1 MYSSGDGRMSYQ
13 DLLRHVRALNSW
25 NPAHFTP
32 LYFRGQRYGYLKAP
46 MCDALR
52 QWPDYFSF
60 TQECIELNGR
70 LDSFEA
76 RSAALAQVTAALVEQ
91 GVVSHAHGERYPVTS
106 SGRETAIATI
116 DRTAAPYFG
125 LRAYGQHLNGF
136 VRAANG
142 LQLWI
147 ARRAA
152 DRRVFPNRLDNMVAG
167 GLPHDLRLEEN
178 LRKECMEEA
187 CVPAELAAHA
197 SPVGVLSYCSET
209 AVGLKPDTL
218 YCYDLELPL
227 EFRPSNGDGEVA
239 EFMLLPV
246 EEVVELVSDSDEF
259 KLNCNLVL
267 IDFFIRHGILDPETP
282 GYLELSLGL
291 REKL

>member
-1 MYSSGDGRMSYQ
+1 MSYAG
-13 DLLRHVRALNSW
+13 LLRHLRVLNSW
-25 NPAHFTP
+25 DRGNFSGF
-32 LYFRGQRYGYLKAP
+32 YFRGQRYGYLKPAI
-46 MCDALR
+46 CEALR
-52 QWPDYFSF
+52 QWPAHFQIFEDRV
-60 TQECIELNGR
+60 ELDAR

-76 RSAALAQVTAALVEQ
+76 RSRALAEVTGALVEQ
-91 GVVSHAHGERYPVTS
+91 GVISHTHGERYPVTS

-136 VRAANG
+136 VRTAEG

-152 DRRVFPNRLDNMVAG
+152 DRRVYPNKLDNMVAG
-167 GLPHDLRLEEN
+167 GLPHALSLAEN

-187 CVPAELAAHA
+187 SVPATLAASA
-197 SPVGVLSYCSET
+197 RPVGALSYCTET
-209 AVGLKPDTL
+209 PVGLKPDTL
-218 YCYDLELPL
+218 YCYDLELPSG
-227 EFRPSNGDGEVA
+227 FRPSNSDGEVA

-246 EEVVELVSDSDEF
+246 EQVLALVRDSDEF

-267 IDFFIRHGILDPETP
+267 IDFFIRHGILNPETP
-282 GYLELSLGL
+282 DYLALSLGL
-291 REKL
+291 REKF

>member
-1 MYSSGDGRMSYQ
+1 MSYQ
-13 DLLRHVRALNSW
+13 DLLRHVRVLNSW
-25 NPAHFTP
+25 NPENFTG

-46 MCDALR
+46 MCKALR

-60 TQECIELNGR
+60 TQDRVELNGR

-76 RSAALAQVTAALVEQ
+76 RSAALAEVTATLVAQ
-91 GVVSHAHGERYPVTS
+91 GLVSHAHGERYPVTS

-125 LRAYGQHLNGF
+125 LRAYGQHLNGY
-136 VRAANG
+136 VRGADG

-167 GLPHDLRLEEN
+167 GLPHDLTLEEN
-178 LRKECMEEA
+178 LRKECREEA
-187 CVPAELAAHA
+187 CVPAELAASA
-197 SPVGVLSYCSET
+197 CPVGVLSYCTET
-209 AVGLKPDTL
+209 VVGLKPDTL
-218 YCYDLELPL
+218 YCYDLELPPD
-227 EFRPSNGDGEVA
+227 FRPSNSDGEVA
-239 EFMLLPV
+239 EFMLLAV
-246 EEVVELVSDSDEF
+246 EEVVALVRDSDEF

-267 IDFFIRHGILDPETP
+267 IDFFIRHGILNPEIP

>member
-1 MYSSGDGRMSYQ
+1 MSEQ
-13 DLLRHVRALNSW
+13 GLLRHLRELNSW
-25 NPAHFTP
+25 EPAHFGGFF
-32 LYFRGQRYGYLKAP
+32 FRGRRYGYLKTA
-46 MCDALR
+46 MREALR
-52 QWPDYFSF
+52 QWPEYFSLLDDR
-60 TQECIELNGR
+60 IELNAA

-76 RSAALAQVTAALVEQ
+76 RTEALMEVTDTLVYQ
-91 GVVSHAHGERYPVTS
+91 GVISHAHGERYPVTC

-136 VRAANG
+136 VRGSDG
-142 LQLWI
+142 LKLWI
-147 ARRAA
+147 ARRSA
-152 DRRVFPNRLDNMVAG
+152 DRRVYPNKLDNMVAG
-167 GLPHDLRLEEN
+167 GLPHDLSLAEN
-178 LRKECMEEA
+178 LQKECMEEA
-187 CVPAELAAHA
+187 SVPVELADRAI
-197 SPVGVLSYCSET
+197 PVGALSYCKET

-218 YCYDLELPL
+218 YCYDLELPAD
-227 EFRPSNGDGEVA
+227 FWPSNSDGEVA

-246 EEVVELVSDSDEF
+246 AEVLDLVRDSDEF

-267 IDFFIRHGILDPETP
+267 IDFFIRHGILNPESP

>member
-1 MYSSGDGRMSYQ
+1 MSYQ
-13 DLLRHVRALNSW
+13 GLLRHLRILNSW
-25 NPAHFTP
+25 DPDHFTAF
-32 LYFRGQRYGYLKAP
+32 YFRGQRYGYLKAP
-46 MCDALR
+46 MCEALR

-60 TQECIELNGR
+60 TQDRVELNGC
-70 LDSFEA
+70 LDSFKA
-76 RSAALAQVTAALVEQ
+76 RSAALAEVTTALVAQ

-136 VRAANG
+136 VRGVDG

-167 GLPHDLRLEEN
+167 GLPHNLTLEEN

-187 CVPAELAAHA
+187 CVPAELAASA
-197 SPVGVLSYCSET
+197 CPVGVLSYCTET

-218 YCYDLELPL
+218 YCYDLELPPD
-227 EFRPSNGDGEVA
+227 FRPSNSDGEVA
-239 EFMLLPV
+239 EFMRLPV
-246 EEVVELVSDSDEF
+246 EEVVALVRDSDEF

-267 IDFFIRHGILDPETP
+267 IDFFIRHGILNPETP